1 MLMLSFYGI
10 IISHIIGNKIRL
22 DATLRLRHKALLVGH
37 QGQMIC
43 SSMLMFDRFGIYS
56 KPNIGS

>member
-1 MLMLSFYGI
+1 MLMLSFCGI
-10 IISHIIGNKIRL
+10 IISHIIGNKIRV
-22 DATLRLRHKALLVGH
+22 DATLRLGHKALSVGH
-37 QGQMIC
+37 QGQKIC

>member
-1 MLMLSFYGI
+1 MLILSCCGI
-10 IISHIIGNKIRL
+10 IISHIIGNKIRV
-22 DATLRLRHKALLVGH
+22 DATLRLGHEALLVGH

-43 SSMLMFDRFGIYS
+43 SPMLMFDRFGIYS